1 MFFFKTD
8 AGRSFGELALI
19 NTDCIR
25 NATII
30 ADEKTDLVIVNRDLY
45 KRSLHEFQSKDFE
58 DRKRFVDSH
67 AMFDNWLPKY
77 KKQMAMSLRREKVF
91 FDSTIVRQG
100 APVDGIMFLLRWLEF
115 CNGVTPIGVDWID
128 TPMNAQF
135 YMLRWLEF

>member
-1 MFFFKTD
+1 MWGLLPTD

-19 NTDCIR
+19 NADCIR

-58 DRKRFVDSH
+58 ERKRFVDSH

-77 KKQMAMSLRREKVF
+77 KKQMAMSLRREKVL

-100 APVDGIMFLLRWLEF
+100 APVDGIMFLLR
-115 CNGVTPIGVDWID
+115 
-128 TPMNAQF
+128 
-135 YMLRWLEF
+135 